1 MPEGLIIKALSGYYY
16 VLPDA
21 PGSGSVQC
29 RARGIFKLKG
39 ITPLVGDR
47 VIFETEESGEG
58 TVVEILPRTS
68 ELIRPPI
75 SNVDLAV
82 LIFSLTE
89 PALNLTLLD
98 KFLVHTESSGVDA
111 VICLSKLDRLESE
124 DGVLNCGFT
133 IAEVCSIYEQI
144 GYEMIPVSVKTK
156 VGVQRIRDRIQGG
169 ISVFAGQ
176 SGVGK
181 SSLLNA
187 IMPLL
192 HLETG
197 SISLRLGRGKHTTR
211 HVELLPLENGGFVAD
226 SPGFSQLD
234 FMQIE
239 AGDLGNAF
247 REFNS
252 FSADC
257 KFRGC
262 LHSQEPGCAVIRA
275 KEEGRIAGHRYVNYL
290 QFLQE
295 IKERKRRY

>member
-21 PGSGSVQC
+21 PGADSVQC
-29 RARGIFKLKG
+29 RARGVFKIKG
-39 ITPLVGDR
+39 IMPLVGDR
-47 VIFETEESGEG
+47 VIYETEESGEG
-58 TVVEILPRTS
+58 TVVQILPRTS

-75 SNVDLAV
+75 SNVNLAV
-82 LIFSLTE
+82 LIFSLVE
-89 PALNLTLLD
+89 PDLNLTLLD

-111 VICLSKLDRLESE
+111 VICLSKLDLLESE
-124 DGVLNCGFT
+124 DRVLSCGFT
-133 IAEVCSIYEQI
+133 IAEIRSVYEQI
-144 GYEMIPVSVKTK
+144 GYEIIPVSIKTK
-156 VGVQRIRDRIQGG
+156 EGVQRVRDRIQGS

-187 IMPLL
+187 IMPRLQ
-192 HLETG
+192 LETG
-197 SISLRLGRGKHTTR
+197 SISMRLGRGKHTTR
-211 HVELLPLENGGFVAD
+211 HVELLPLEKGGFVAD

-239 AGDLGNAF
+239 AEELGKSF
-247 REFNS
+247 REFGS
-252 FSADC
+252 FASDC

-262 LHSQEPGCAVIRA
+262 LHAQEPGCAVIRA
-275 KEEGRIAGHRYVNYL
+275 KQEGRIAGHRYANYL

-295 IKERKRRY
+295 IKDRKRRY